1 MGTRRAGWRRL
12 SGESPQRV
20 VAALFDTNILID
32 HLRGI
37 AAARDELARYTDK
50 AISLITWMEVLVGT
64 SEPHRPATRA
74 FLDSFIRI
82 EIDPRVAERAV
93 ALRQAQRIK
102 LPDAIVWA
110 SAQVHGRLLVTR
122 DTKDFSP
129 GDPGIRMPYTVPA

>member
-1 MGTRRAGWRRL
+1 M
-12 SGESPQRV
+12 
-20 VAALFDTNILID
+20 FDTNILID

-37 AAARDELARYTDK
+37 EAARDELARYTDK
-50 AISLITWMEVLVGT
+50 AISLITWMEVLLGT
-64 SEPHRPATRA
+64 SDPHRPATRA
-74 FLDSFIRI
+74 FLDSFTRI

-122 DTKDFSP
+122 DTKGFPP